1 MPSQQQVFRWLAQ
14 DEAAAE
20 SYARAIQRRSLTK
33 AEEIEELTK
42 KVASGEMP
50 PDVGRVVIDAH
61 KWIASR
67 LMPKIYGER
76 QEVSV
81 SHTHTHVLHLEA
93 LKEMADRGRARQDAQ
108 AIDVTPYPT
117 LEHKVLDVSP
127 ALPASPEPRPER
139 RPRATPP
146 APAPTPPGPALAPSP
161 TRDKKIRTPKNLKR
175 AEPK

>member
-1 MPSQQQVFRWLAQ
+1 
-14 DEAAAE
+14 
-20 SYARAIQRRSLTK
+20 
-33 AEEIEELTK
+33 
-42 KVASGEMP
+42 MP

-108 AIDVTPYPT
+108 VIDVTPYPT

-139 RPRATPP
+139 RSRATPP
-146 APAPTPPGPALAPSP
+146 PDPSGGCPSALAPSP
-161 TRDKKIRTPKNLKR
+161 ARTEKTRRGFRHALPRGGTK
-175 AEPK
+175 